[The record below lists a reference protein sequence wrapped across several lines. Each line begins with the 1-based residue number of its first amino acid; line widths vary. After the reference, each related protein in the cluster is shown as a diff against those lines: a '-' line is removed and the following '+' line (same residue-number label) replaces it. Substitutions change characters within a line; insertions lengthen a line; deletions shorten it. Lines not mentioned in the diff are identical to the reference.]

1 MSADNALMDT
11 PAAKRLFA
19 PGKKRV
25 LTLDGGGTRGIIT
38 IAFLREMERQLREAT
53 GRPDLVLSDVFD
65 MVAGTSVGSM
75 LATMVALGK
84 EAEEI
89 ESVFRDLAPKIFK
102 GRDTIFKQRRFHANP
117 LVNGVRSIVKDERL
131 GSDQLKIG
139 LTIVTKRLDTGSTWV
154 LSNNPRMPYFPDG
167 PDWEGN
173 CHYKLESLI
182 RASTAAPFLFTPT
195 RITIHA
201 PKNGPPEYGWFV
213 DGGVSPHNN
222 PSYMLLLMAGL
233 PAYNLDWKLTP
244 NDLMMISVGTGM
256 HRTPVDMNKRGK
268 AVPSIPG
275 AVLSLFASKFR
286 DDIEAAALAASSLRS
301 IINDNAI
308 LVLKTM
314 QALSCPRFRW
324 KINSEIGSI
333 DQGLSVRPAGDLLPQ
348 DSDIGGL
355 LRFQRYDLP
364 MEYEGPGNGLVA
376 DEFDVEAPDRELRA
390 LEAIDEP
397 RNIDKLYAIATRVA
411 QKQVSMK
418 DFEGF
423 I

>member
-1 MSADNALMDT
+1 MTSENAYMET
-11 PAAKRLFA
+11 PFAKRLFA

-38 IAFLREMERQLREAT
+38 IAFLREMERQLRDAT
-53 GRPDLVLSDVFD
+53 GKPDLVLSDVFD

-75 LATMVALGK
+75 LATMVALGR
-84 EAEEI
+84 ETEEI
-89 ESVFRDLAPKIFK
+89 EAVFRDLAPKIFK
-102 GRDTIFKQRRFHANP
+102 GRDTIFKQRRFKATP
-117 LVNGVRSIVKDERL
+117 LVNGVRAIVKDARL
-131 GSDQLKIG
+131 GSDELKIG

-154 LSNNPRMPYFPDG
+154 LSNNPRMPYFQDG
-167 PDWEGN
+167 ESWEGN

-195 RITIHA
+195 RITIHE
-201 PKNGPPEYGWFV
+201 PENGPREDGWFV

-233 PAYNLDWKLTP
+233 PAYQLDWKLTP
-244 NDLMMISVGTGM
+244 DDLMMISVGTGM
-256 HRTPVDMNKRGK
+256 HRTPIDMNKRGK
-268 AVPSIPG
+268 AVPPIAG
-275 AVLSLFASKFR
+275 AALSLVASKVR

-301 IINDNAI
+301 MVSDNSM

-324 KINSEIGSI
+324 RINSEIGSI
-333 DQGLSVRPAGDLLPQ
+333 DQGLAIRPAGDLMPAESGVQ
-348 DSDIGGL
+348 GL
-355 LRFQRYDLP
+355 LKFQRYDLP
-364 MEYEGPGNGLVA
+364 MEYDGPGKGMVS
-376 DEFDVEAPDRELRA
+376 DEFDVDVPDAELRA

-397 RNIDKLYAIATRVA
+397 RNIDKLYTIARRVA
-411 QKQVSMK
+411 AKQVSMK

-423 I
+423 L

>member
-1 MSADNALMDT
+1 MASEDDLLNT
-11 PAAKRLFA
+11 PAAQRLFA

-25 LTLDGGGTRGIIT
+25 LSLDGGGTRGIIT
-38 IAFLREMERQLREAT
+38 IAFLREMEKQLREAT
-53 GRPDLVLSDVFD
+53 GNSSLVLSDVFD

-84 EAEEI
+84 ETEEI
-89 ESVFRDLAPKIFK
+89 ERVFRELAPKIFK
-102 GRDTIFKQRRFHANP
+102 GRETLFKQRRFHAGP
-117 LVNGVRSIVKDERL
+117 LVNGVRSIVKDARL
-131 GSDQLKIG
+131 GSPDLKIG

-154 LSNNPRMPYFPDG
+154 LSNNPRMPYFADG
-167 PDWEGN
+167 ESWDGN
-173 CHYKLESLI
+173 RHYKLESLI

-195 RITIHA
+195 KIEIYK
-201 PKNGPPEYGWFV
+201 PKNGPAEYGWFV

-233 PAYNLDWKLTP
+233 PAYKLDWKLTP
-244 NDLMMISVGTGM
+244 QDLMMISVGTGL
-256 HRTPVDMNKRGK
+256 HRTPIDMNKRGK
-268 AVPSIPG
+268 AVPSLAG
-275 AVLSLFASKFR
+275 ALLSMVAGNVR

-301 IINDNAI
+301 IINDNSM

-333 DQGLSVRPAGDLLPQ
+333 DQGLSVRPGGDLLPP
-348 DSDIGGL
+348 DSDKNGL
-355 LRFQRYDLP
+355 LKYQRYDLP
-364 MEYEGPGNGLVA
+364 MEYMGPGKGLVPDA
-376 DEFDVEAPDRELRA
+376 FDVEAPDPELRQ

-397 RNIDKLYAIATRVA
+397 KNIDKLYHLASNVA
-411 QKQVSMK
+411 AKQVSMA